1 MKSRWKPMLAA
12 LAIPLLFGGLGALLA
27 GGMGDFEQLAK
38 PPLTPPGWVFPL
50 VWTLLYLAMGWA
62 SGRVY
67 LIRHPVQVRRRALK
81 LYAVQ
86 LVMNALW
93 PLLFFRLGLYWVSAL
108 WLAILTLLVVM
119 TAGAFGKLDDLAGI
133 LLVPYAA
140 WCLFALYLNI
150 GVAALNA

>member
-1 MKSRWKPMLAA
+1 MLAA
-12 LAIPLLFGGLGALLA
+12 LAIPLIFGGLGALLA
-27 GGMGDFEQLAK
+27 GGMGDFEQLVK
-38 PPLTPPGWVFPL
+38 PPLTPPGWVFPA

-67 LIRHPVQVRRRALK
+67 LLHRPVRARNKALRM
-81 LYAVQ
+81 YAVQ

-93 PLLFFRLGLYWVSAL
+93 PPLFFGLGLYWLSAL
-108 WLAILTLLVVM
+108 WLAVLTVLVIM
-119 TAGAFGKLDDLAGI
+119 TARAFGKLDDLAGL

-150 GVAALNA
+150 GVALLNA

>member
-1 MKSRWKPMLAA
+1 MLAA

-86 LVMNALW
+86 LVMNGAL
-93 PLLFFRLGLYWVSAL
+93 LGECSV
-108 WLAILTLLVVM
+108 
-119 TAGAFGKLDDLAGI
+119 AGYPHAAGSHDGRG
-133 LLVPYAA
+133 LRQT
-140 WCLFALYLNI
+140 
-150 GVAALNA
+150 

>member
-27 GGMGDFEQLAK
+27 GGMGDFEQLKK

-50 VWTLLYLAMGWA
+50 VWTLLYLAMGW
-62 SGRVY
+62 
-67 LIRHPVQVRRRALK
+67 
-81 LYAVQ
+81 
-86 LVMNALW
+86 

-108 WLAILTLLVVM
+108 WLAVLTLLVIM
-119 TAGAFGKLDDLAGI
+119 TARAFGKLDDLAGI